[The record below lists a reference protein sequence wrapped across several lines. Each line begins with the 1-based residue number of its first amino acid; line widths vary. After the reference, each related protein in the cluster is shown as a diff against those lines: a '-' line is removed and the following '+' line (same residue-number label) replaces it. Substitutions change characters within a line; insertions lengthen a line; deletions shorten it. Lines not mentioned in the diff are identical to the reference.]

1 MPVRCR
7 EREMPDAEDY
17 SELVD
22 PGRVPGPYRLLVE
35 RHRPLRFRTPYHHHM
50 SIEINF
56 LQGCRL
62 EYSFSD
68 RLVPLPPDRIAVFW
82 GAAPH
87 RVTDVG
93 GIGVITNVYLSL
105 DQFLRWSLPAAMVK
119 AVLAGCLILARADP
133 DGDAHLFD
141 RLYSERDREDIAWR
155 RLHLAEVEARLRRIA
170 LEGWDEML
178 VSDSVNRKLTAPA
191 ASMRYVESMIR
202 FIADNHVR
210 PINVGEVIESVNLS
224 QGHAMKLFRQ
234 VMGRSIKEYLTH
246 IRLSHARMLL
256 HETDAKI
263 VSIAFDS
270 GFKSLS
276 SFYSA
281 FVSSYGA
288 SPARYRRENRELAI
302 ERREFRATASDRQ
315 V

>member
-7 EREMPDAEDY
+7 EDGVPDTEDR

-35 RHRPLRFRTPYHHHM
+35 RHRPSRFRAPYHHHM

-62 EYSFSD
+62 EYSFSG
-68 RLVPLPPDRIAVFW
+68 RLALLPPDRIAVFW

-87 RVTDVG
+87 CVTDVE
-93 GIGVITNVYLSL
+93 GVGLITNVYLPL
-105 DQFLRWSLPAAMVK
+105 DQFLRWPLPPTMVK
-119 AVLAGCLILARADP
+119 AVLAGSVILAKADP
-133 DGDAHLFD
+133 GGDAHLFD
-141 RLYSERDREDIAWR
+141 RLHSEREREDTAWSQ
-155 RLHLAEVEARLRRIA
+155 LHLAEVEARLRRIA

-178 VSDSVNRKLTAPA
+178 ACDDSNRKSVAPA
-191 ASMRYVESMIR
+191 ASMRPAGPMSR
-202 FIADNHVR
+202 FIADSHVR
-210 PINVGEVIESVNLS
+210 PISVGEVIEAVNLS

-234 VMGRSIKEYLTH
+234 VMGRSIKEHLTH

-263 VSIAFDS
+263 ISIAFDS
-270 GFKSLS
+270 GFRSLS

-281 FVSSYGA
+281 FVSAYGT
-288 SPARYRRENRELAI
+288 SPARYRRDNRA
-302 ERREFRATASDRQ
+302 
-315 V
+315 